1 MEGCGHDLSLAH
13 GDGIFIFALGGDDF
27 YVLPYA
33 LDFWCADENH
43 LDRGLAEQA
52 FPYGALELAAIG
64 VAANTDVEC
73 AETGLTGIF
82 DLFGEK
88 DCTGAS
94 AEGRQRGSRSRTN
107 SSRRP
112 QQTCFRPCLSTLT

>member
-1 MEGCGHDLSLAH
+1 MDPRVVRQFGMEGGGHGLTLAH
-13 GDGIFIFALGGDDF
+13 NDG
-27 YVLPYA
+27 VLPFCGEHFDLRTDA
-33 LDFWCADENH
+33 LDFGGADENH

-94 AEGRQRGSRSRTN
+94 AEGGV
-107 SSRRP
+107 
-112 QQTCFRPCLSTLT
+112 